1 MGVTDV
7 MSGYLMLVLGQLYF
21 VLFKED
27 GTKRKSADRE
37 ASIIYLPRIL
47 CLSFVLSY
55 SCHPV
60 IFAER

>member
-7 MSGYLMLVLGQLYF
+7 MSGYLMLVLRQLSF

-37 ASIIYLPRIL
+37 AYVILYLFFSLKGVTGL
-47 CLSFVLSY
+47 CT
-55 SCHPV
+55 
-60 IFAER
+60 